1 MTIDFKG
8 QVAIVTGAGGGLGRQ
23 HALALA
29 ARGAKVLVND
39 LGGARDGSGGSVSA
53 ADAVVAEI
61 RAAGGEA
68 LANGASVTDFVAVQA
83 MVKQAVDAWGRV
95 DILVNNAGILRDKS
109 FAKMEIAD
117 FELVVDVHLMGAVH
131 CSKAVWALMNEQ
143 KYGRIVMTTSS
154 SGLYGN
160 FGQSNYGAAKM
171 ALVGLMQTLS
181 IEGAKNDIRVNCL
194 APTAATRMTEGLMS
208 EAVLA
213 ALKPEAVV
221 PAMLVLAS
229 KDAPNR
235 TILCAGAGTF
245 EAAHITMT
253 QGVWL
258 GTDALTPERLADR
271 LSDVTNRVDETVPLS
286 GSAQG
291 GNEIAKAMENVD
303 QR

>member
-109 FAKMEIAD
+109 FAKMEMAD

-229 KDAPNR
+229 KDAPTR

-258 GTDALTPERLADR
+258 GTDALTPERLAER
-271 LSDVTNRVDETVPLS
+271 LSDVTNRTDETVPLS

-291 GNEIAKAMENVD
+291 GNEIAKALENAS
-303 QR
+303 RP